1 MLASMTKQDGIRIR
15 EARRARVRRIRAR
28 VIGGSVA
35 LFLAVWMVITVVL
48 LTGHD
53 PALAHKALTQSATGT
68 TTSIGTGASGATGVT
83 STGSTGSGSG
93 SSVSGSGGASGS
105 SSSTG
110 ATSSGATSSSTGSDP
125 SGVSPVTS
133 SQS

>member
-1 MLASMTKQDGIRIR
+1 MTKEDGIKLR

-35 LFLAVWMVITVVL
+35 LFLAVWMLITVVL
-48 LTGHD
+48 VTGHD
-53 PALAHKALTQSATGT
+53 PALARKTQTQSASAVT
-68 TTSIGTGASGATGVT
+68 TTS
-83 STGSTGSGSG
+83 GSTSAI
-93 SSVSGSGGASGS
+93 GA

-110 ATSSGATSSSTGSDP
+110 SSSGSSASTGSSDSTGSTSSGATSSSTGSGS
-125 SGVSPVTS
+125 SGVSSATS